1 MCANLWYVLVLV
13 VEYVV
18 MCMYATHLCK
28 CGILL
33 LEDVAFVTVPEV
45 LVEGD
50 GVGDEDGV
58 IVDDENG
65 VGTI

>member
-1 MCANLWYVLVLV
+1 M
-13 VEYVV
+13 
-18 MCMYATHLCK
+18 CK